1 MQGIATCTKAM
12 LEGGRSPDGRDQYE
26 GSEAAAGGPIRSLP
40 SYQKHTRSWIKIQLV
55 LLICQAVLY
64 VTWTISGFFAIR
76 FCLYLNMLRQKGFQ
90 QSTVANPG
98 DRGMK

>member
-40 SYQKHTRSWIKIQLV
+40 DNQKHTVDGLKS
-55 LLICQAVLY
+55 
-64 VTWTISGFFAIR
+64 S
-76 FCLYLNMLRQKGFQ
+76 
-90 QSTVANPG
+90 
-98 DRGMK
+98 